1 MCKMFKI
8 SNKALNILVD
18 KRQTQASRE
27 IRVTQKTQ
35 TTGKTKET
43 RKTVLIGLTELKV
56 LKISSR
62 DASASKNN
70 HLTQHCE
77 MCKKF

>member
-1 MCKMFKI
+1 MKCKIISRLALRTIILFLFHHMRRMFKI

-35 TTGKTKET
+35 ATGKTKET
-43 RKTVLIGLTELKV
+43 RKTVLIGLTDLKV
-56 LKISSR
+56 LT
-62 DASASKNN
+62 N
-70 HLTQHCE
+70 L
-77 MCKKF
+77 

>member
-1 MCKMFKI
+1 MKCKIISLLALRTIILFLFHQMCKMFKI

-35 TTGKTKET
+35 ATGKTKET
-43 RKTVLIGLTELKV
+43 RQTVLIGLTELKV
-56 LKISSR
+56 
-62 DASASKNN
+62 
-70 HLTQHCE
+70 
-77 MCKKF
+77 

>member
-1 MCKMFKI
+1 M
-8 SNKALNILVD
+8 NILVD

-35 TTGKTKET
+35 ATGKTKET

-56 LKISSR
+56 
-62 DASASKNN
+62 
-70 HLTQHCE
+70 
-77 MCKKF
+77 